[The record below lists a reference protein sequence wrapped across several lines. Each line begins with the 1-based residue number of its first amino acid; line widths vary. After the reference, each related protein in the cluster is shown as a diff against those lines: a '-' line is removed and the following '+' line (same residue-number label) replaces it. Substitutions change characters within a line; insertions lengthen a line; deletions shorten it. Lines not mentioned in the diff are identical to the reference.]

1 MTMTK
6 LVIIHHLEDPNDLP
20 ALERW
25 FRQHHCQEVLSQ
37 VPWTVRYVMYRAVP
51 PPPGAEDFG
60 YYNYRVHENWVRDE
74 RRGVKGLLSFTPQPG
89 KMSAIVVNV
98 PAEPTED
105 FLGAGLRHNEKTILR
120 WLIAFRYPD
129 GVSEQEGEEWY
140 LNVHTKEVCSQPGL
154 IRFFSHKAI
163 PSVQP
168 SPLPSSNAQK
178 PFMTP
183 SPLFFKQWHRV
194 TELWYE
200 NNNGWVESVLKHPPR
215 YTRPDWAT
223 HDGFPFLVPGEE
235 FISTFILEHPDQD
248 MLRHYEHL
256 MF

>member
-1 MTMTK
+1 
-6 LVIIHHLEDPNDLP
+6 
-20 ALERW
+20 
-25 FRQHHCQEVLSQ
+25 
-37 VPWTVRYVMYRAVP
+37 
-51 PPPGAEDFG
+51 
-60 YYNYRVHENWVRDE
+60 
-74 RRGVKGLLSFTPQPG
+74 
-89 KMSAIVVNV
+89 MSAIVVNV

-129 GVSEQEGEEWY
+129 GVLESEGEDWY
-140 LNVHTKEVCSQPGL
+140 LNVHAPEVCSQPGL
-154 IRFFSHKAI
+154 IRFFSHKAVA
-163 PSVQP
+163 SVQP

-183 SPLFFKQWHRV
+183 SPLFFKKWHRV

-200 NNNGWVESVLKHPPR
+200 NNNGWVESVLNNPPH

-223 HDGFPFLVPGEE
+223 HGGVPFLVPGKE